1 MCAVLNRPG
10 WFRSILGERGR
21 TWPRCFFELDVV
33 AAGLTFAAVIIETDI
48 AKSPSCESKKAAGCN
63 MQASRPTYRNPTA
76 LSYCPMYYGS
86 VTHAL
91 PSHDQTDL
99 WILSLHI
106 HVVKLLQ

>member
-33 AAGLTFAAVIIETDI
+33 AAGLTFVAVIIETDI

-76 LSYCPMYYGS
+76 FAIARCTTGP
-86 VTHAL
+86 
-91 PSHDQTDL
+91 
-99 WILSLHI
+99 
-106 HVVKLLQ
+106 LLTPLRLTTRTIFECLLTPTEN